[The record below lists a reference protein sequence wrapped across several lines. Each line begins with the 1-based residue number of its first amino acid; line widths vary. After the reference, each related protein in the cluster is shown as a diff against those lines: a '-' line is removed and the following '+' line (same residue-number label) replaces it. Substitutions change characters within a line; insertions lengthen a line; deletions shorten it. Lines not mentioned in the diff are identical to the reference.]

1 MLYIVV
7 LVGILFCAY
16 QAVRDKRLLVSAIWL
31 AGTSALVAVMMYM
44 LGAYQI
50 AVIEL
55 SVGAGL
61 VTVLFVFAIN
71 IAGDEPIP
79 NFSFIPKWLARLF
92 SIIAVLLIFWQLLPL
107 LNLPL
112 NLNQDAGFQQLVWD
126 NRKADLYLQ
135 VVMIF
140 AGVISMLRL
149 LTDEHRIRRLHPE
162 VQE

>member
-1 MLYIVV
+1 MWHIIILI
-7 LVGILFCAY
+7 GILFCAF
-16 QAVRDKRLLVSAIWL
+16 QAVRNKRLIVSAIWL
-31 AGTSALVAVMMYM
+31 AGTSALVSIMMYL

-79 NFSFIPKWLARLF
+79 DLSFIPKFLARIF
-92 SIIAVLLIFWQLLPL
+92 VFIAIIIIGWQILPI
-107 LNLPL
+107 LNLPI
-112 NLNQDAGFQQLVWD
+112 NINQDTGFQSIVWE

-135 VVMIF
+135 VVMVF

-149 LTDEHRIRRLHPE
+149 LSGIYKDRITQQE

>member
-1 MLYIVV
+1 MVYVV
-7 LVGILFCAY
+7 ILVGILFCAF
-16 QAVRDKRLLVSAIWL
+16 QAVRDKRLIVSAIWL
-31 AGTSALVAVMMYM
+31 AGTSALVAIMKYL

-71 IAGDEPIP
+71 IAGDEPILD
-79 NFSFIPKWLARLF
+79 FSFIPKWLAISLTIVAF
-92 SIIAVLLIFWQLLPL
+92 LLIVWQLIPL
-107 LNLPL
+107 LNLPI
-112 NLNQDAGFQQLVWD
+112 NLNQEAGFQQLVWED
-126 NRKADLYLQ
+126 RKADLYLQ

-149 LTDEHRIRRLHPE
+149 LTDEYRTRTLHKE

>member
-1 MLYIVV
+1 MWFYII
-7 LVGILFCAY
+7 LVGIIFCAY
-16 QAVRDKRLLVSAIWL
+16 QAVRDKRLLLSAMWL
-31 AGTSALVAVMMYM
+31 AGTSALVSIMMYL

-79 NFSFIPKWLARLF
+79 NLSFIPKSLARIFIVLAIL
-92 SIIAVLLIFWQLLPL
+92 IIGWQILPL
-107 LNLPL
+107 LNFPISI
-112 NLNQDAGFQQLVWD
+112 NQDTGFQLIVWES
-126 NRKADLYLQ
+126 RKVDLYLQ

-149 LTDEHRIRRLHPE
+149 LTDDFQRQIPTE
-162 VQE
+162 VHE

>member
-1 MLYIVV
+1 MWHIIT
-7 LVGILFCAY
+7 LVGILFCAF
-16 QAVRDKRLLVSAIWL
+16 QAVRDKRLIVSAIWL
-31 AGTSALVAVMMYM
+31 AGASASVSILLY
-44 LGAYQI
+44 LIGAPQI

-71 IAGDEPIP
+71 ISGDEPIP
-79 NFSFIPKWLARLF
+79 NLSFIPKWLARILTL
-92 SIIAVLLIFWQLLPL
+92 IAIFLIGWQLIPF
-107 LNLPL
+107 LNLPFE
-112 NLNQDAGFQQLVWD
+112 LNQDVGFQKMVWE

-140 AGVISMLRL
+140 TGVISMLRL
-149 LTDEHRIRRLHPE
+149 LTDEYQMKILNKE

>member
-1 MLYIVV
+1 MWHIIIL
-7 LVGILFCAY
+7 LGILFCAF

-31 AGTSALVAVMMYM
+31 AGTSALVSIMMYL

-79 NFSFIPKWLARLF
+79 NLSFIPKWLARIFAILA
-92 SIIAVLLIFWQLLPL
+92 IVLIGWQLLPL
-107 LNLPL
+107 LNIPINL
-112 NLNQDAGFQQLVWD
+112 NLDVGFQQMVWE

-149 LTDEHRIRRLHPE
+149 LTDEYQIRILHKE

>member
-1 MLYIVV
+1 MWHIIILI
-7 LVGILFCAY
+7 GILFCAF
-16 QAVRDKRLLVSAIWL
+16 QAVRNKRLLVSAIWL
-31 AGTSALVAVMMYM
+31 AGTSALVSIMMYL

-79 NFSFIPKWLARLF
+79 DLSFIPKFLARIF
-92 SIIAVLLIFWQLLPL
+92 VFIAIIIIGWQILPL
-107 LNLPL
+107 LNLPI
-112 NLNQDAGFQQLVWD
+112 NINQDTGFQAVVWES
-126 NRKADLYLQ
+126 RKADLYLQ
-135 VVMIF
+135 VVMVF

-149 LTDEHRIRRLHPE
+149 LTGIYKDRITQQE